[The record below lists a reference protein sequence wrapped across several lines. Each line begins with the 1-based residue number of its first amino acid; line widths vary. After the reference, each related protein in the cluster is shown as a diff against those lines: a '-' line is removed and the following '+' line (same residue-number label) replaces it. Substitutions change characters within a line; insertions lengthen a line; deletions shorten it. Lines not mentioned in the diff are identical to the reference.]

1 MKIGIFYKKEN
12 PEIIGLI
19 KSEASKYNFIFD
31 NDNPDVVFSIGGDG
45 TFLKSVHKYINSLN
59 KIVFIGINA
68 GTLGF
73 FYDFTKENISE
84 IFETISSNNF
94 KYEERPLLGASVKY
108 KKSVEEIY
116 AINEIRIENPF
127 HTLTA
132 DVFVNNELLEP
143 YCGNGLIVSS
153 NLGSSGYNK
162 SLGGALIDHDLVA
175 LELTEVASIQN
186 KAYRSLNSPLVL
198 NPNKIIE
205 FKNVQ
210 SDSIVGY
217 DHLSIHK
224 SDELLEVKIG
234 YSNKKVKILYSKE
247 HNYVQRI
254 RKSFVL

>member
-1 MKIGIFYKKEN
+1 MKIGIFYKREN
-12 PEIIGLI
+12 PQIINLI
-19 KSEASKYNFIFD
+19 KAEADKYGFVFD

-45 TFLKSVHKYINSLN
+45 TFLKTVHKYINALDR
-59 KIVFIGINA
+59 IVFVGIHT

-73 FYDFTKENISE
+73 FYDFNEENISE
-84 IFETISSNNF
+84 IFKTISSSGF
-94 KYEERPLLGASVKY
+94 KYSEYPLLGAHVKY
-108 KKSVEEIY
+108 KNSEEDIF

-162 SLGGALIDHDLVA
+162 SLGGALIDHELSA

-186 KAYRSLNSPLVL
+186 KAYRSLNSPLIL
-198 NPNKIIE
+198 NSNKIIE

-224 SDELLEVKIG
+224 DDELLEVKIA
-234 YSNKKVKILYSKE
+234 YSNKKVKILYSNK
-247 HNYVQRI
+247 HNYIQRI